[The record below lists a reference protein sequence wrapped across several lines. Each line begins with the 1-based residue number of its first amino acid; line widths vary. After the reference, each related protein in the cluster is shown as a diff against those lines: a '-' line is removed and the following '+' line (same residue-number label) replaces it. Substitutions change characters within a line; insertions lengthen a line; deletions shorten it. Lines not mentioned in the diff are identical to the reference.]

1 MKDNLGGRI
10 AELLTQLNMTQRE
23 LADKVNVTE
32 VSMSRYIKGD
42 RVPKGPVIAN
52 IATALHTTTD
62 YLLNGDGETEIKMAV
77 ELPQKDID
85 ILISH
90 GAKPLPI
97 VEPENKKRWLERISG
112 IDCATDGV
120 YFLEQGKQ
128 EQECKFLI
136 YDNDSHVL
144 YYYLSIM

>member
-42 RVPKGPVIAN
+42 RVPKGTTIAN

-62 YLLNGDGETEIKMAV
+62 YLLNGDGESE
-77 ELPQKDID
+77 
-85 ILISH
+85 
-90 GAKPLPI
+90 
-97 VEPENKKRWLERISG
+97 
-112 IDCATDGV
+112 ATDFESE
-120 YFLEQGKQ
+120 YYKIHRLIARNASQMTPKQRRELINALLESDDQ
-128 EQECKFLI
+128 
-136 YDNDSHVL
+136 
-144 YYYLSIM
+144 

>member
-23 LADKVNVTE
+23 LANKVNVTE

-62 YLLNGDGETEIKMAV
+62 YLLNGDGETETSDFESDYYKIHRLIARNAHQMTPKQRR
-77 ELPQKDID
+77 ELINA
-85 ILISH
+85 L
-90 GAKPLPI
+90 
-97 VEPENKKRWLERISG
+97 LES
-112 IDCATDGV
+112 DD
-120 YFLEQGKQ
+120 Q
-128 EQECKFLI
+128 
-136 YDNDSHVL
+136 
-144 YYYLSIM
+144 